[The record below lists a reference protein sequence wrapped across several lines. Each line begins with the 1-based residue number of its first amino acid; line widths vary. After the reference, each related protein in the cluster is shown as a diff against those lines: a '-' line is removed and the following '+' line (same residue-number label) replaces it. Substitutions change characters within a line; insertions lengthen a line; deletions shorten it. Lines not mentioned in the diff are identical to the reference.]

1 MRRSLSILAALFIVV
16 IRPVFS
22 EHRTESIGMLL
33 PLSGAYASVG
43 ADNRAGIEAA
53 LAERVGASGL
63 SLVFADSQAEPRHS
77 VSEFRKLSDSDGVL
91 AVYAMRGPVGMAVN
105 PLSRRAKVPLVGGV
119 GNKHFSTGNEFAF
132 QAWPTSEREGEFL
145 AEQLKQVG
153 VKRISIVTVEDDWP
167 IAVSDDLSSKAAQ
180 HGLSVVGEWRVLP
193 TELDFRTIAGRL
205 KGESAD
211 AIFLNVGIAQIGPFV
226 KQVRDLGVT
235 TQIYS
240 NFWAAKAEVR
250 AAGGDRLRG
259 VRYVEM
265 RTDSPALPAN
275 ASGATLSAYV
285 ATHLILQARSKVEG
299 ALTRE
304 SLFGALSAQ
313 REVRTEAG
321 IFPVRDRKIQF
332 PLVVR
337 EIK

>member
-16 IRPVFS
+16 SRPVFS

-43 ADNRAGIEAA
+43 ADNRAGIDAA
-53 LAERVGASGL
+53 LAERSGASGL

-77 VSEFRKLSDSDGVL
+77 VSEFRKLSESDGVF

-105 PLSRRAKVPLVGGV
+105 PLSRRMKMPLVGGV
-119 GNKHFSTGNEFAF
+119 GNRHFTTGNEFAF
-132 QAWPTSEREGEFL
+132 QAWPTSEREGDFL
-145 AEQLKQVG
+145 AEQLKLAG
-153 VKRISIVTVEDDWP
+153 VKRVSVVTVEDDWP
-167 IAVSDDLSSKAAQ
+167 IAVSEVLASKAAQ
-180 HGLSVVGEWRVLP
+180 NGLSVVGEWRVLP
-193 TELDFRTIAGRL
+193 TESDFRALSGRL
-205 KGESAD
+205 KRDSAD

-265 RTDSPALPAN
+265 RTDSPALPSG

-285 ATHLILQARSKVEG
+285 AMHLLLQARVAIEG
-299 ALTRE
+299 PLTRA
-304 SLFGALSAQ
+304 SLFTALSAQ
-313 REVRTEAG
+313 REVATRAG
-321 IFPVRDRKIQF
+321 AFAVINRQIQF
-332 PLVVR
+332 PMVVR
-337 EIK
+337 EIR

>member
-1 MRRSLSILAALFIVV
+1 LNNAAATIAGAGDAAKSKRYVAV
-16 IRPVFS
+16 S
-22 EHRTESIGMLL
+22 DAWRTPQFWLL
-33 PLSGAYASVG
+33 WLVLCLNVS
-43 ADNRAGIEAA
+43 AGI
-53 LAERVGASGL
+53 
-63 SLVFADSQAEPRHS
+63 
-77 VSEFRKLSDSDGVL
+77 GVL
-91 AVYAMRGPVGMAVN
+91 GMAS
-105 PLSRRAKVPLVGGV
+105 PLLQEIFGGRLI
-119 GNKHFSTGNEFAF
+119 GSSLEFD
-132 QAWPTSEREGEFL
+132 QLS

-167 IAVSDDLSSKAAQ
+167 VAVSDDLSSKAAQ

-332 PLVVR
+332 PLFVR